1 MTKETIIMN
10 VKELEQRQKIARIYQ
25 RWQRRSC
32 YGELIQIDGAAHA
45 GLKNEGLA
53 VH

>member
-1 MTKETIIMN
+1 MTKETIIMS

-32 YGELIQIDGAAHA
+32 YGEPPTLPRN
-45 GLKNEGLA
+45 KMSPEKTPK
-53 VH
+53 